1 MSARLWGNY
10 WSGRTITIFCDN
22 DSVVDT
28 INYRKPKD
36 ANLLSLLREF
46 LYIVV
51 TMKFFPVVRKI
62 GTKENFLA
70 DHISR
75 RHDAQA
81 ANKVFN
87 DVGLQNMELISVP
100 DLSFKLTEPW

>member
-1 MSARLWGNY
+1 M
-10 WSGRTITIFCDN
+10 
-22 DSVVDT
+22 VDT
-28 INYRKPKD
+28 VNHRKPKD
-36 ANLLSLLREF
+36 SKLLSLLREF

-51 TMKFFPVVRKI
+51 TMKFFPIVRKI

-75 RHDAQA
+75 RHDTVA

-87 DVGLQNMELISVP
+87 EAGLHNMEFISVP